1 MLAIKSIVAEKM
13 KLPTIIFDEIDTGV
27 SGEVAAK
34 IGRMMLEIANNIQVV
49 TITHLPQVAALGN
62 HHFKVYKHDTDT
74 ETLTMM
80 KQLSQD
86 ERVREIAGMLSGTT
100 VDDAAIANA
109 KSLLNNT

>member
-1 MLAIKSIVAEKM
+1 
-13 KLPTIIFDEIDTGV
+13 
-27 SGEVAAK
+27 
-34 IGRMMLEIANNIQVV
+34 MLEIANNIQVV